1 KKLFIQKAFNK
12 KERELWK
19 LLPNVNHGDPDTLE
33 WVSLI
38 GQLKQVMDQ
47 GIHVP
52 AVQRIVK
59 RMEDKQQETFKGE
72 EQFVQKL
79 WEIRKSPE
87 QSQEAGLYPI
97 AKDVLDFLEKAS
109 DLYRQS
115 KTKNDP
121 DPDGIDHSLM

>member
-1 KKLFIQKAFNK
+1 MYQQSNESSSAWMTNSRK
-12 KERELWK
+12 R
-19 LLPNVNHGDPDTLE
+19 
-33 WVSLI
+33 
-38 GQLKQVMDQ
+38 LK
-47 GIHVP
+47 
-52 AVQRIVK
+52 VK
-59 RMEDKQQETFKGE
+59 NNSSK
-72 EQFVQKL
+72 KL

>member
-1 KKLFIQKAFNK
+1 MGFPHRSIKTGHGPRHSCTSSPTNRQAHGGQK
-12 KERELWK
+12 
-19 LLPNVNHGDPDTLE
+19 
-33 WVSLI
+33 
-38 GQLKQVMDQ
+38 
-47 GIHVP
+47 
-52 AVQRIVK
+52 
-59 RMEDKQQETFKGE
+59 QETFKGE